1 VNEPAAHDLSSQ
13 APRCSRPIFVVGYMH
28 SGTTLLHNILSAN
41 SAVFAAADETRY
53 FAYLP
58 HLTTLYPDL
67 ADDGVLSD
75 LIVMLVDQIEHG
87 DPARLRTAPKR
98 FRPAGI
104 SLTDA
109 DLATILEAAKPD
121 RTYGA
126 VFRIVFDFLTQRAG
140 KTRWLEK
147 TPQHVFLID
156 EILHSVPNALF
167 VEIVR
172 DPRDIL
178 ASKKKRKQIIRAASH
193 VQSEQ
198 KRIQTLE
205 RVYDPF
211 WEALEWR
218 MALRAGQRARLKH
231 PDEVYSIRYEDLVA
245 QPDLTIGGVCDFLD
259 LEFRPNML
267 DVRWWNTAEGDR
279 SAQTGIVSNAIGR
292 WQATLSPAEVG
303 LCQWIGGAPFVRAGY
318 RRAPVSL
325 AGRLLIPWLVVR
337 AGLGLT
343 DRLVRRWRLGGFS
356 FLMNTLKNY
365 WKELGKLA
373 QRR

>member
-1 VNEPAAHDLSSQ
+1 
-13 APRCSRPIFVVGYMH
+13 MH

-41 SAVFAAADETRY
+41 TAVFAAADETRF

-58 HLTTLYPDL
+58 LLATLYPDL
-67 ADDGVLSD
+67 DDEGVLSD
-75 LIVMLVDQIEHG
+75 LIIMLVDQIEHG

-98 FRPAGI
+98 FRPAGT

-109 DLATILEAAKPD
+109 DLVAILETARQE

-126 VFRIVFDFLTQRAG
+126 VFRVVFDFLTQRAG

-156 EILHSVPNALF
+156 DILRSIPDALF

-178 ASKKKRKQIIRAASH
+178 ASKKKRKQTIRTASH
-193 VQSEQ
+193 ISGEQ
-198 KRIQTLE
+198 KRIRTLE

-211 WEALEWR
+211 WETLEWR

-231 PDEVYSIRYEDLVA
+231 PDRIYSIRYEDLVA
-245 QPDLTIGGVCDFLD
+245 KTDATIGGICDFLE
-259 LEFRPNML
+259 LEFTPNML
-267 DVRWWNTAEGDR
+267 DVRWWNTADGDK
-279 SAQTGIVSNAIGR
+279 SARKGIVADAVGR
-292 WQATLSPAEVG
+292 WQSALSPAEIG
-303 LCQWIGGAPFVRAGY
+303 LCQWIGGAALCEAGY
-318 RRAPVSL
+318 SRAPVSL
-325 AGRLLIPWLVVR
+325 AGRVLMPWLLVR
-337 AGLGLT
+337 AGFGLV
-343 DRLVRRWRLGGFS
+343 DRLIRRWRLGGFG

-365 WKELGKLA
+365 WKELRKLA
-373 QRR
+373 RR